1 MTSAEAATVEHTA
14 DTKSGRTR
22 MPTSYYRNPTP
33 ALQTGRPRLVNWH
46 NRVDLSQTL
55 TAVILAAGLGTRM
68 RSRVPKVLHPLCGR
82 PMVSFVLDAWNGAGV
97 ESTAAAGAEARP
109 ADDATVVVISPA
121 TEGIRDL
128 LDGQVRFAVQQN
140 PK

>member
-1 MTSAEAATVEHTA
+1 
-14 DTKSGRTR
+14 
-22 MPTSYYRNPTP
+22 
-33 ALQTGRPRLVNWH
+33 
-46 NRVDLSQTL
+46 
-55 TAVILAAGLGTRM
+55 M

-97 ESTAAAGAEARP
+97 ESTAAAGTETRP

-140 PK
+140 PKGGTGDAVRAALEAVPAGAAEVVVLSGDVPLVTGSQLAA